1 MSGGL
6 LVVLPTRSRPESA
19 RRFTEAFHATIASDK
34 TSLMLVLDDDDD
46 DSRAGL
52 GGLDVASL
60 TIPRAPLTVK
70 LNHAA
75 GIYAPHYAAMLFCG
89 DDNVPRTTGWDMA
102 MMGALAGGQGMV
114 YANDLIRNDVPCS
127 VLITSGIVEALG
139 WFANPA
145 LNHFYIDNTW
155 ADLGAGAGCL
165 TYLPHVIIEH
175 LHPAGGKAPS
185 DALYE
190 ETRARWWDADEA
202 AYAVWRAGQM
212 EADVEKVKKAI
223 L

>member
-1 MSGGL
+1 VSGGL
-6 LVVLPTRSRPESA
+6 LVILPTRHRPDSA
-19 RRFTEAFHATIASDK
+19 RRFTEAFRSTTGLLS
-34 TSLMLVLDDDDD
+34 TGLVLVLDDDDE
-46 DSRAGL
+46 SCAGL
-52 GGLDVASL
+52 GAGLAVESL
-60 TIPRAPLTVK
+60 TIPRAPLAAK

-75 GIYAPHYAAMLFCG
+75 RIYAPHYAAMLFCG